1 MTNADRPRLS
11 RRGFLATSAA
21 ASVAASVTGLGPAGS
36 ASGAASSGAA
46 SSGAAPAGRRTVRAG
61 GFVDAVLAA
70 LSRHRLVAVG
80 EGGTHGLQEHFDA
93 LTALLTDPRLPGL
106 VDAVVV
112 EFGSARYQ
120 QTVDRFTAGGAV
132 EDVDLRPVWRDTTQ
146 SPLGTWDQ
154 PVFEQFY
161 RTVRGVNRLL
171 PAGRRIR
178 VLLGEP
184 PIDWP
189 AVTTRDQLVEFQV
202 QRDTH
207 AASVV
212 QREVLA
218 AGRRALICYGAQHVL
233 HAPSA
238 GPAITSGGLV
248 GLVERQ
254 TGVRVHVIATLV
266 PLAGDPG
273 GLGARLAATP
283 AGTVIPAAGTWL
295 GSFDAGLVFPA
306 VPFGIPGGTPTN
318 VMCGVP
324 LGALIDAGLHLGLA
338 EHLTVSRENPAV
350 YLDGA
355 YWAELHRRNDL
366 QGGVV
371 NLDTYRQQ
379 QTVRF
384 TPQPLPDQ
392 LRCP

>member
-1 MTNADRPRLS
+1 MTGADRQLS

-21 ASVAASVTGLGPAGS
+21 ASVAGLGVAGS
-36 ASGAASSGAA
+36 ASGAVPTGAA
-46 SSGAAPAGRRTVRAG
+46 ATGAATGDAPAGRRSVRAG

-70 LSRHRLVAVG
+70 LRTHRLVAIG

-106 VDAVVV
+106 VDVVVV

-120 QTVDRFTAGGAV
+120 PTLDRFTAGGAV
-132 EDVDLRPVWRDTTQ
+132 EDADLRLVWRDTTQ

-171 PAGRRIR
+171 PPGRRIR
-178 VLLGEP
+178 VLAGDP

-189 AVTTRDQLVEFQV
+189 AVTTRDQLAAVQV

-212 QREVLA
+212 RREVLA
-218 AGRRALICYGAQHVL
+218 AGRRALICYGGQHVL
-233 HAPSA
+233 HARSA
-238 GPAITSGGLV
+238 DPTSPAGLV
-248 GLVERQ
+248 GVVEQ
-254 TGVRVHVIATLV
+254 DGGVRVHVIATLV
-266 PLAGDPG
+266 ALAGDPG

-283 AGTVIPAAGTWL
+283 PGTVIPTAGTWL
-295 GSFDAGLVFPA
+295 GSVDAGLLFPT
-306 VPFGIPGGTPTN
+306 VPFGRPGGGPPTN

-324 LGALIDAGLHLGLA
+324 LGTLIDAGLHLGPA
-338 EHLTVSRENPAV
+338 QHLTVSRENPAS
-350 YLDGA
+350 YLDSA

-366 QGGVV
+366 QGGIV
-371 NLDTYRQQ
+371 NLETYRQQ
-379 QTVRF
+379 RTVRF
-384 TPQPLPDQ
+384 TPQSLPDQ

>member
-1 MTNADRPRLS
+1 
-11 RRGFLATSAA
+11 
-21 ASVAASVTGLGPAGS
+21 
-36 ASGAASSGAA
+36 
-46 SSGAAPAGRRTVRAG
+46 
-61 GFVDAVLAA
+61 
-70 LSRHRLVAVG
+70 
-80 EGGTHGLQEHFDA
+80 
-93 LTALLTDPRLPGL
+93 L
-106 VDAVVV
+106 VDIVVV
-112 EFGSARYQ
+112 EFGNALYQ
-120 QTVDRFTAGGAV
+120 QRVDRFIAGGAV
-132 EDVDLRPVWRDTTQ
+132 EDAELRPVWRDTTQ

-178 VLLGEP
+178 VLLGDP
-184 PIDWP
+184 PIDWS
-189 AVTTRDQLVEFQV
+189 AVSTRDQLAAFQV

-218 AGRRALICYGAQHVL
+218 AGRRALICYGGQHVL
-233 HAPSA
+233 HAPPAGSA
-238 GPAITSGGLV
+238 FSAGGLV
-248 GLVERQ
+248 GLVEQQ
-254 TGVRVHVIATLV
+254 TGVGVHVITTLV

-283 AGTVIPAAGTWL
+283 PGAVIPTAGTWL
-295 GSFDAGLVFPA
+295 ASFDAGQVFPL

-318 VMCGVP
+318 LMCGVP
-324 LGALIDAGLHLGLA
+324 LGALIDAGLHLGPA

-379 QTVRF
+379 RTVRY
-384 TPQPLPDQ
+384 TPQPFPDQ

>member
-1 MTNADRPRLS
+1 
-11 RRGFLATSAA
+11 
-21 ASVAASVTGLGPAGS
+21 
-36 ASGAASSGAA
+36 
-46 SSGAAPAGRRTVRAG
+46 
-61 GFVDAVLAA
+61 
-70 LSRHRLVAVG
+70 
-80 EGGTHGLQEHFDA
+80 
-93 LTALLTDPRLPGL
+93 
-106 VDAVVV
+106 VVV
-112 EFGSARYQ
+112 EFGNARYQ
-120 QTVDRFTAGGAV
+120 RTVDRFTAGGAV
-132 EDVDLRPVWRDTTQ
+132 EDVDLRLVWRDTTQ

-161 RTVRGVNRLL
+161 RTVRGVNRPL
-171 PAGRRIR
+171 PAGQRIR
-178 VLLGEP
+178 VLLGDP

-189 AVTTRDQLVEFQV
+189 AVTTRDQLAAFQV
-202 QRDTH
+202 RRDTH

-238 GPAITSGGLV
+238 GSALSPGGLV
-248 GLVERQ
+248 GLVEQQ
-254 TGVRVHVIATLV
+254 TGVRAHVIATLV

-283 AGTVIPAAGTWL
+283 PGTVIPTTGTWL
-295 GSFDAGLVFPA
+295 GSFDAGLLFPT
-306 VPFGIPGGTPTN
+306 VPFGRPGGGAPTN

-324 LGALIDAGLHLGLA
+324 LGALIDAGLHLGPA

-350 YLDGA
+350 YLDSA
-355 YWAELHRRNDL
+355 YWDELHRRNDL
-366 QGGVV
+366 QGGIV

-379 QTVRF
+379 RTVRF
-384 TPQPLPDQ
+384 TPQALPDQ